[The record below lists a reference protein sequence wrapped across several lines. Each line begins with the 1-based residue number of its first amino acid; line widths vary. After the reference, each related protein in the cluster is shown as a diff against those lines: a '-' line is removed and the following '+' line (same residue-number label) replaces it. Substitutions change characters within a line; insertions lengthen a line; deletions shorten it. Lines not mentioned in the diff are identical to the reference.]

1 MDIIFGVDFTSRI
14 DQIGAI
20 VELCKV
26 AASRYKRLHKVVIAH
41 STSCPGQYG
50 SLLVPDFEACVL
62 HLLAKPFGY
71 FWDAWRY
78 AKEKES

>member
-41 STSCPGQYG
+41 SISVAPVSMARCWC
-50 SLLVPDFEACVL
+50 LILRLVCFTC
-62 HLLAKPFGY
+62 
-71 FWDAWRY
+71 
-78 AKEKES
+78 